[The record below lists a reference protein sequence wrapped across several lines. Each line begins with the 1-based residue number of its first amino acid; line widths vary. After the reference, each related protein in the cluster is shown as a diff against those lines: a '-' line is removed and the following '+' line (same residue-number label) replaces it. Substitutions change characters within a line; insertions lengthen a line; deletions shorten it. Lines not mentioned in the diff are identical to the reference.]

1 MTDISIEE
9 LTQRALH
16 VGILTQAQ
24 IQEMRRLFGPGD
36 LDSTR
41 FLQELQRLGFLT
53 NYQIDR
59 LLSRETTG
67 FFFGDY
73 KVLYRIG
80 AGSFARVFRATHQTT
95 GKIVALKVLRSRFN
109 DDSTIINHF
118 VHEAEMGISLRHPN
132 IVPIFEV
139 KSGKEA
145 SYMVMDFIEG
155 QTLRDFVKTRKKVDT
170 KIATRIMTDVCYGL
184 DYASKRGVL
193 HRDLKLSN
201 VLLSSMGK
209 AMLVD
214 FGLAAIMEKE
224 AGFTG
229 LKNQRAIDYAVLEN
243 MTNVRRDDPRSD
255 IFFLGCMYYHLLT
268 GEPPLSETKDRAK
281 RADKNRFYQMKPL
294 LSVDPAIP
302 WAVNSIVQKAMSLD
316 ANRRFQTMGE
326 MLMELESS
334 ARRLADGTANQENP
348 SATLESENVRNVPV
362 PPESQHCLMIVESNP
377 ELQTV
382 FRESLKK
389 AGYKVLLASSAER
402 AVDRLL
408 DDNQVADLV
417 IFNAQYL
424 GRAALDGYNRL
435 ALDGYSR
442 NIPMLLLVEER
453 QLELLNDISRDEQH
467 HILVLPL
474 SLKQLKETIAKLLSK
489 TSKTS
494 KELARTGEIPQFIEL
509 PSFVS
514 EPEESDESNELEE
527 SNNKVNEEDGEE
539 EDIDEEPSDVPDSKV
554 TGYKDILT
562 QENEENRQSD
572 TLFENAISPIH
583 LNGPTSART
592 PSPSEK
598 QMSFSTKT
606 RRASPTE
613 TRTSSPVEKELK
625 WGPISFPLSEN
636 VTNQEL
642 RAGLNAVQE
651 QLNLIQKYLN
661 ELASR
666 LEQDEVDKN
675 ERD

>member
-24 IQEMRRLFGPGD
+24 LQEVRRMFGPGD
-36 LDSTR
+36 PDSTR

-59 LLSRETTG
+59 LQSRETTG

-109 DDSTIINHF
+109 DDSAIINHF

-139 KSGKEA
+139 KSTKDA
-145 SYMVMDFIEG
+145 SYMVMDFVEG
-155 QTLRDFVKTRKKVDT
+155 QTLRDFVKTRKKVDS
-170 KIATRIMTDVCYGL
+170 KVATRIITDVCNGL

-214 FGLAAIMEKE
+214 FGLAAIMENE
-224 AGFTG
+224 AGFAG
-229 LKNQRAIDYAVLEN
+229 LKNQRSIDYAVLEN
-243 MTNVRRDDPRSD
+243 TTNVRRDDSRSD

-268 GEPPLSETKDRAK
+268 GEPPLTETKDRVK
-281 RADKNRFYQMKPL
+281 RSDKNRFYQIKPL
-294 LSVDPAIP
+294 LGLEPGIP
-302 WAVNSIVQKAMSLD
+302 WAVNAIVQKAMSLD
-316 ANRRFQTMGE
+316 VNRRFQTMGE
-326 MLMELESS
+326 ILLELESC

-348 SATLESENVRNVPV
+348 SATLESETVRNSSVS
-362 PPESQHCLMIVESNP
+362 PESQHCLMIVESNP

-442 NIPMLLLVEER
+442 SIPLLLLVEER
-453 QLELLNDISRDEQH
+453 QLELLSDITRDEQH

-489 TSKTS
+489 NP
-494 KELARTGEIPQFIEL
+494 KESARTGEIPQFIEL

-514 EPEESDESNELEE
+514 EPEESDKSNELEV

-539 EDIDEEPSDVPDSKV
+539 EDVDEEPSDCSDSKV
-554 TGYKDILT
+554 TGYKDILS
-562 QENEENRQSD
+562 QEHVEENRQSD
-572 TLFENAISPIH
+572 ALFENAISSIH

-592 PSPSEK
+592 PSSREK
-598 QMSFSTKT
+598 RMSFS
-606 RRASPTE
+606 TE

-666 LEQDEVDKN
+666 LEQDEVDQN